1 VEVGLFTDGSSS
13 GAKGGAGGF
22 AALLIHVESERELVV
37 QGGEPDTTNQR
48 MELTAVIEGLRHLTR
63 ATEVTIYTD
72 SAYVMNCFV
81 QGWHRKW
88 AKNGWLNKDEEPVA
102 NKDLWQQALAVI
114 EPHTVTWVKLKGHVK
129 LPCQHEGCMCDG
141 DETLHDANARV
152 DELAVQAKQA
162 VKAHGSV
169 AGLLL
174 QEAA

>member
-1 VEVGLFTDGSSS
+1 MVRLFTDGSSS

-22 AALLIHVESERELVV
+22 AALLIHDQSERELIV

-48 MELTAVIEGLRHLTR
+48 MELTAVIEGLVHLKR
-63 ATEVTIYTD
+63 AAEVTIYTD
-72 SAYVMNCFV
+72 SAYVMNCFI

-102 NKDLWQQALAVI
+102 NKDLWLAALAAI

-129 LPCQHEGCMCDG
+129 LPCTHDGCMCSG
-141 DETLHDANARV
+141 DETLHALNARA
-152 DELAVQAKQA
+152 DQLAVQAKQA
-162 VKAHGSV
+162 IKDHGTV

-174 QEAA
+174 EEAA